1 MDSILSYAFIGTL
14 TIPLIAAG
22 LMAVPVILLLKLFKI
37 STRKRK
43 SPLSGD
49 LLRNPGQSLLEQIND
64 LTEDI
69 LALILMIPIIFL
81 QLLSLYF
88 LQRLNCP
95 ECNIFMNN
103 LILLLCGSGFFIFV
117 IIKSYRQFHQ
127 RNKLRLGY
135 ECEVATG
142 QDLTTLI
149 KFGFNVFH
157 DFPAD
162 GFNID
167 HIAIGPTGVFAIE
180 TKGRAKPLDSKNKA
194 AYKLTFDG
202 EHLQFPSWTEKK
214 PLEQA
219 RRQAE
224 WLSKWIASSTG
235 TPQLVRPVLSFPGWF
250 ISRTKSSDTVIYSGK
265 NCAFLAKGRQVLSVE
280 RIKAISYQV
289 ERVCRDVK
297 HGSYKKE

>member
-1 MDSILSYAFIGTL
+1 MNLTLSSTFISPL
-14 TIPLIAAG
+14 VAPLIAVG
-22 LMAVPVILLLKLFKI
+22 LIVVPAVLLLKLFKL

-43 SPLSGD
+43 SPLSND
-49 LLRNPGQSLLEQIND
+49 LLRNPGQSLLEKINE
-64 LTEDI
+64 LTVEI
-69 LALILMIPIIFL
+69 TAQTLMIPIIFL
-81 QLLSLYF
+81 QIVSLYL
-88 LQRLNCP
+88 LQILNCP
-95 ECNIFMNN
+95 ECNRFM
-103 LILLLCGSGFFIFV
+103 LILVLLLCGSGFFIY
-117 IIKSYRQFHQ
+117 IIINSYRKFHQ
-127 RNKLRLGY
+127 RNTLRLGY

-149 KFGFNVFH
+149 TFGFNIFH

-180 TKGRAKPLDSKNKA
+180 TKGRAKPLDSKDKPG
-194 AYKLTFDG
+194 YKLTFDG
-202 EHLQFPSWTEKK
+202 EHLQFPSWTERK

-235 TPQLVRPVLSFPGWF
+235 TPQPVVPVLSFPGWF
-250 ISRTKSSDTVIYSGK
+250 ISRTKSSDIVIYSGK

-297 HGSYKKE
+297 QRSYKKD